1 MASLVS
7 SLAGKKVL
15 IAGGVG
21 TIGRGLARSL
31 LQSGA
36 IVVVNSRSQRKLDQL
51 YEDLG
56 RPERLIMINGT
67 MMPSGVEET
76 MNEVYKRADSIDH
89 VVAHCGVRWWSR
101 DSDETNI
108 TSLPSAAT
116 SSITSLG
123 LEEFQVQTRMLVD
136 MHWGVAAQTLPM
148 MAGRPGT
155 SFTFVT
161 GGTNIRSS
169 ALQTMNTQMVW
180 GLAEVLRS
188 EAAAKAANMRG
199 DCVHGVRVDE
209 VRIQMKVDRDP
220 KERAAEPRARPLSSD
235 IGDVVA
241 GLVSAGA
248 KAACAETGVLH
259 HIASAEEMKMK
270 KLQYPTVVSPEDEI
284 PVLWHWEK
292 SKLMTP
298 DSLALGK

>member
-1 MASLVS
+1 
-7 SLAGKKVL
+7 
-15 IAGGVG
+15 
-21 TIGRGLARSL
+21 
-31 LQSGA
+31 
-36 IVVVNSRSQRKLDQL
+36 
-51 YEDLG
+51 
-56 RPERLIMINGT
+56 

-108 TSLPSAAT
+108 TSL
-116 SSITSLG
+116 G

-148 MAGRPGT
+148 MAGRPST

-248 KAACAETGVLH
+248 KAAASAETGVLH
-259 HIASAEEMKMK
+259 HIGESCDAAQRRLKIIPPPNCPQQPTPRHITI
-270 KLQYPTVVSPEDEI
+270 LQELPSSHTTPLAHLTIPPPTTHHPPPTHHI
-284 PVLWHWEK
+284 
-292 SKLMTP
+292 
-298 DSLALGK
+298 